1 MPIKVKVKEKTNNN
15 VENYLNE
22 ALHIIDEDKLKRIA
36 EESLK
41 EFVEA
46 SPDEGIAKGWSY
58 EIVSNKRKV
67 SLFFNNSKIE
77 NGENVAIIIDVG
89 HGTRDG
95 RWISG
100 KNYLSK
106 PTQEAYD
113 NIINKTWEALKSV

>member
-1 MPIKVKVKEKTNNN
+1 MPIKVKIKKKSNSN
-15 VENYLNE
+15 VDTYLDE
-22 ALHIIDEDKLKRIA
+22 ALHIIDEAKLKNIA

-46 SPDEGIAKGWSY
+46 SPDEYIAKSWSY
-58 EIVSNKRKV
+58 EIVSNKHKV

-77 NGENVAIIIDVG
+77 NGENIAIIIDVG

-100 KNYLSK
+100 QNYLSK
-106 PTQEAYD
+106 PTKEAYD
-113 NIINKTWEALKSV
+113 NIINKTWEALKSI